1 MPEATAVEYWWR
13 NRNFPRD
20 KAIVPGTDEVI
31 HRGSAEQCYEA
42 WSARCAQLGLTFDN
56 ELAVFGDCSCKALSE
71 SLRDEACAKM
81 SDAAPE
87 VLRQKRLIAWRD
99 IKSFFLKV
107 ASWWK
112 AGECVS
118 QDEADRRAAICAGCE
133 LNQTAFLP
141 GCPGCTNMAA
151 EVFKFIGGKK
161 TASDAALKSCGHCG
175 CQNSIIVW
183 APLDALVK
191 NETELP
197 PVPAWCW
204 KRME

>member
-1 MPEATAVEYWWR
+1 MPEVTAVEYWWR

-31 HRGSAEQCYEA
+31 KTSSAEQTYEL
-42 WSARCAQLGLTFDN
+42 WTARCAELGLEFPN
-56 ELAVFGDCSCKALSE
+56 ILASFGDCSCKALPE

-87 VLRQKRLIAWRD
+87 VLRQKRLIGWRD
-99 IKSFFLKV
+99 IKAFFLKV

-191 NETELP
+191 NEAELP
-197 PVPAWCW
+197 PVPARCW
-204 KRME
+204 KRM